1 MRFLA
6 IIPLVFSLAAFI
18 IAFLCV
24 FAGSKPGFM
33 DDYEIL
39 SLNTSQIGAGLVN
52 KVQTSSSTVNSI
64 INGLGIG
71 GAISS
76 LTNSVAHYLG
86 VEDFYALHVLDY
98 CEGSYT
104 PRSVPN
110 ATVGFKDIHQ
120 NVTRCSNRGSGVN
133 FTPGQA
139 IQQTLDR
146 TGTGITLEDLH
157 WDKNIDTQVKTIQI
171 LLKVMLGF
179 YCLAIG
185 FAFFTMIGALIS
197 LFKPTSGRGTS
208 AFTSIVGFLAFLAL
222 GIASGMVTA
231 IGVKGDHIIDKYGKA
246 VGISANRSNKL
257 LALTWAGTALLF
269 LGMIVNCF
277 GICFFGKKRRVTEKG
292 SNYS

>member
-6 IIPLVFSLAAFI
+6 IIPLLFSLAALI

-39 SLNTSQIGAGLVN
+39 SLNTSQLGAGIAN

-64 INGLGIG
+64 INGLGLGNTIT
-71 GAISS
+71 S
-76 LTNSVAHYLG
+76 LTNSVAHSLG
-86 VEDFYALHVLDY
+86 FNDFYALHVLDY

-104 PRSVPN
+104 PRAVPN
-110 ATVGFKDIHQ
+110 ATISFKDIHQ
-120 NVTRCSNRGSGVN
+120 NVTRCSKRGSGVN

-157 WDKNIDTQVKTIQI
+157 WDKDIDTGVETIQI
-171 LLKVMLGF
+171 LLKVMLAF
-179 YCLAIG
+179 YCVAIG
-185 FAFFTMIGALIS
+185 FAFITMIGALIS
-197 LFKPTSGRGTS
+197 LISPSNGRATS
-208 AFTSIVGFLAFLAL
+208 AFTAIVGFLAFLAL
-222 GIASGMVTA
+222 GIASGLVTA
-231 IGVKGDHIIDKYGKA
+231 IGVKGDHIIDKYGKP

-269 LGMIVNCF
+269 LGMIVNCC
-277 GICFFGKKRRVTEKG
+277 GICLFGRKRRATEKG
-292 SNYS
+292 SYS